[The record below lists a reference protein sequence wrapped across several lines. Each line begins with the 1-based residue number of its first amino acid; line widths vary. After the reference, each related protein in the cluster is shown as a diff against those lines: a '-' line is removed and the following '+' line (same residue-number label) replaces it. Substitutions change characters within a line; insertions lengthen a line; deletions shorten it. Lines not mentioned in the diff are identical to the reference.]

1 MPSPAL
7 PSRIQDLPATW
18 ARFCLDIE
26 RFLLRDLALPL
37 QHRHLLLA
45 CSAGS
50 DSTALLLILHCLAPR
65 LGCTIS
71 VAHLDH
77 GLRSESS
84 QEVRCIADLCCR
96 LGVPISTAS
105 SNVARYAR
113 STGIGVEEAGRTLR
127 YRFLFGVR
135 RRLNA
140 DLLLTAHH
148 ADDLAEDVLMR
159 LIRGTGW
166 PGLAGM
172 PSWDPTRRLLRPL
185 LHTSKQ
191 DLRRFLVAIN
201 VAWSEDASNSDTR
214 QTRNRVRWNLMPLLI
229 RENPRF
235 LRNITRLHRQGEMDA
250 DLFAT
255 MTTPLLREAQAEK
268 KRETEHGPAQ
278 AGLLLQSSLL
288 HTLHPGLRLRL
299 YKAVI
304 DDLGPG
310 QTLHDSL
317 LRLDQAWQR
326 GSNTATIQFPGSK
339 IARITPTGIHFT
351 RSSHTPAQET
361 SEPCD

>member
-1 MPSPAL
+1 MPSSAP
-7 PSRIQDLPATW
+7 PTTIQDLPPIW
-18 ARFCLDIE
+18 ARFCLGIE
-26 RFLLRDLALPL
+26 RFLLHDLGLPFR
-37 QHRHLLLA
+37 QRRLLLA

-65 LGCTIS
+65 LGITIS

-77 GLRSESS
+77 GLRQESV
-84 QEVRCIADLCCR
+84 QEASHVAELCRR
-96 LGVPISTAS
+96 LGVQATVGH

-113 STGIGVEEAGRTLR
+113 MSGTGLEEAGRTLR

-135 RRLNA
+135 RQLNA
-140 DLLLTAHH
+140 DMLLTAHH

-172 PSWDPTRRLLRPL
+172 PCWDPTRLLLRPL
-185 LHTSKQ
+185 LHTPKQ
-191 DLRRFLVAIN
+191 DLRNFLSDIEVS
-201 VAWSEDASNSDTR
+201 WSEDASNADPNHA
-214 QTRNRVRWNLMPLLI
+214 RNRVRKDVMPLLI

-235 LRNITRLHRQGEMDA
+235 LAGIIRLHRQGELDN
-250 DLFAT
+250 DLFASLI
-255 MTTPLLREAQAEK
+255 TPLVQQVEK
-268 KRETEHGPAQ
+268 SGHFLEST
-278 AGLLLQSSLL
+278 LL

-310 QTLHDSL
+310 QALHDSL
-317 LRLDQAWQR
+317 LRLDQAWKNR
-326 GSNTATIQFPGSK
+326 RKEATLQFPGGKSAM
-339 IARITPTGIHFT
+339 INSAGIRFATSRTFT
-351 RSSHTPAQET
+351 SRET
-361 SEPCD
+361 STSCD